1 MHKFANKISQ
11 AKAKLLVDYPYFG
24 TLASKLSLVLNED
37 IQAFKGD
44 GKKLEYSSVFLEN
57 AEISELE
64 FILANGAMHQSL
76 AHENRKNGRSGW
88 LWQMATDMAINDML
102 VENGLDRP
110 DEAQY
115 RVRFKGMYAEEIY
128 AELKLDILRDDEDLE
143 YEADD
148 AGDVQR
154 GDDKLDSRVKP
165 ENDGILKTEQT
176 KDISS
181 ETNDELSVT
190 LSLAGSLVPHEEEM
204 LQEQLLDQEA
214 ISLLESEFKKGEAP
228 SHIDR
233 FFKLDFLSKIDWRD
247 ELKSALDRYFRDDYQ
262 LIPPNKKF
270 LSQGIYLPSTTSQTF
285 RLVIAVDS
293 SGSIDEELLSS
304 FLSEVNFLMSLVS
317 HYVIELI
324 VCDEKIHSHKT
335 FYSGDTLEVDVK
347 GGSAT
352 DFRPVFEFIES
363 EFDDVKLLL
372 YFTDLEGR
380 FPKDEPYYSVKWVSP
395 KEEDIPFG
403 EIIVI

>member
-1 MHKFANKISQ
+1 MNFETKISQ

-24 TLASKLSLVLNED
+24 TLASKLELVLNED

-44 GKKLEYSSVFLEN
+44 GKKLEYSSLFLEN

-102 VENGLDRP
+102 VENGLDKP
-110 DEAQY
+110 LEAQY
-115 RVRFKGMYAEEIY
+115 RVRFQGMYAEEIY
-128 AELKLDILRDDEDLE
+128 AELKADILREDDNLE

-148 AGDVQR
+148 SDDVQNKDENKQEVNTDSSSQDNK
-154 GDDKLDSRVKP
+154 GSNLDKLEELNQKP
-165 ENDGILKTEQT
+165 QTQEEIQKEILK
-176 KDISS
+176 
-181 ETNDELSVT
+181 
-190 LSLAGSLVPHEEEM
+190 
-204 LQEQLLDQEA
+204 EQLLAEEA

-233 FFKLDFLSKIDWRD
+233 FFKLDFSSKIDWRD
-247 ELKSALDRYFRDDYQ
+247 ELKSALDRYFRDDYV

-285 RLVIAVDS
+285 RLVIAIDS
-293 SGSIDEELLSS
+293 SGSVDEELLSQ

-317 HYVIELI
+317 HYQIELI

-335 FYSGDTLEVDVK
+335 FYSGETLECEIK
-347 GGSAT
+347 GGSGT
-352 DFRPVFEFIES
+352 DFRPVFEFVER

-372 YFTDLEGR
+372 YFTDLKGK
-380 FPKDEPYYSVKWVSP
+380 FPLDEPNYCVKWITLKVES
-395 KEEDIPFG
+395 IPFG
-403 EIIVI
+403 EIIVL